1 VPYDYGT
8 VTILR
13 QDAVGG
19 LEVLGTDG
27 TWAGVAP
34 APGAF
39 VVNIGDLM
47 ARWTNDRWRSTL
59 HRVVDP
65 PDPAAAA
72 ARRQSMP
79 YFQNANWS
87 AEISCLPTCLG
98 PGEEPRYAPVLAGP
112 HLMAKFRKSVTF

>member
-1 VPYDYGT
+1 M
-8 VTILR
+8 I
-13 QDAVGG
+13 
-19 LEVLGTDG
+19 
-27 TWAGVAP
+27 
-34 APGAF
+34 
-39 VVNIGDLM
+39 NIGDLM

-98 PGEEPRYAPVLAGP
+98 PGEKPRYEPVLAGP
-112 HLMAKFRKSVTF
+112 HLMAKFRRSVTLPPVDNTGHPGETFPWRATRKTEPAPRRGVGSVRASG